1 MTALQPDIAACPHKA
16 LFERRPASPMGF
28 GFHRVY
34 ERGEARLRGISSFQ
48 DRRVT
53 ANHFNEENR
62 HG

>member
-34 ERGEARLRGISSFQ
+34 ERGEARLRGRFSCENQ
-48 DRRVT
+48 PATPD
-53 ANHFNEENR
+53 HFNGENR